1 MAQTQV
7 AVAAPAFP
15 PGPTPELGAHG
26 DCAAMRLLR
35 TDAAARAWLLPP
47 RGAAGGAG
55 LTLSAASLRA
65 AVAVD
70 KRIQVAGSAS
80 RHIQLQFLF
89 CPISFSNGRT
99 LGVLECRSSSQ
110 VAPIPGTSR
119 TLLPPRRCRFLMD
132 ETTREVVAVGWADT
146 RMAATFAGWR
156 AGAGGG
162 GGEWAPTRGS
172 CRPSRASLPCPSRP
186 TRRARGGGG

>member
-80 RHIQLQFLF
+80 RHIQLQFLVRGGGVGE
-89 CPISFSNGRT
+89 GRR
-99 LGVLECRSSSQ
+99 GVALD
-110 VAPIPGTSR
+110 GGG
-119 TLLPPRRCRFLMD
+119 
-132 ETTREVVAVGWADT
+132 EV
-146 RMAATFAGWR
+146 
-156 AGAGGG
+156 GGG
-162 GGEWAPTRGS
+162 GGCGEGHDVAAIPHVLHRPRG
-172 CRPSRASLPCPSRP
+172 RAASK
-186 TRRARGGGG
+186 RRARC